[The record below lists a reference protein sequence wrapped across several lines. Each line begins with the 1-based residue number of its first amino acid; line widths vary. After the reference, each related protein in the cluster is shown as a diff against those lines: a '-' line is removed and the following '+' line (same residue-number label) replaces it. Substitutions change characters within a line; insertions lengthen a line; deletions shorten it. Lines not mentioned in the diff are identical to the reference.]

1 MKLLQQ
7 QCCDDNN
14 RNLIIRTT
22 IEKQNKDSIIII
34 MSDSSE
40 RTLSVKEILALWN
53 TKAND
58 SNNKEETKFEN
69 KNTSVIGSNVKDII
83 TALNTPAS
91 TSSTPSNSATKSRHP
106 LISSLSNEEP
116 TTTDVKCDS
125 EANLSMIVPEDTN
138 SIHIEKLCDGL
149 PLSREFDTS
158 HCDPIELHHDTVVEH
173 DDSSNDNDKE
183 DHPLIKELH
192 ELSADSSKAID
203 FGLLNSKVEYDD
215 DNHEEQQQQYDD
227 NHEEEQQQHDSNHE
241 EGQQQHDD
249 NHEEEQQQHDDN
261 HEEEQKQHDSN
272 QEGEQIPD
280 SHIDEIIEIPT
291 APSLK
296 SSLEQIKQSSLD
308 CNIIQLED
316 NLVNTSDT
324 PELKSKPE
332 NKLWDTAA
340 DGISATLASKLSMT
354 SDGLQS
360 KYSNLLEKH
369 LLSVGKIEVIP
380 KPSTANGQFES
391 KYCHLLEK
399 HLLTLERID
408 TSPASH
414 ESKQDRLFK
423 SLSKEVI
430 NLEAKIRGK
439 VTAN

>member
-1 MKLLQQ
+1 
-7 QCCDDNN
+7 
-14 RNLIIRTT
+14 
-22 IEKQNKDSIIII
+22 
-34 MSDSSE
+34 
-40 RTLSVKEILALWN
+40 
-53 TKAND
+53 
-58 SNNKEETKFEN
+58 
-69 KNTSVIGSNVKDII
+69 
-83 TALNTPAS
+83 
-91 TSSTPSNSATKSRHP
+91 
-106 LISSLSNEEP
+106 
-116 TTTDVKCDS
+116 
-125 EANLSMIVPEDTN
+125 
-138 SIHIEKLCDGL
+138 
-149 PLSREFDTS
+149 
-158 HCDPIELHHDTVVEH
+158 
-173 DDSSNDNDKE
+173 
-183 DHPLIKELH
+183 
-192 ELSADSSKAID
+192 
-203 FGLLNSKVEYDD
+203 
-215 DNHEEQQQQYDD
+215 
-227 NHEEEQQQHDSNHE
+227 
-241 EGQQQHDD
+241 
-249 NHEEEQQQHDDN
+249 
-261 HEEEQKQHDSN
+261 
-272 QEGEQIPD
+272 
-280 SHIDEIIEIPT
+280 
-291 APSLK
+291 LK

>member
-1 MKLLQQ
+1 
-7 QCCDDNN
+7 
-14 RNLIIRTT
+14 
-22 IEKQNKDSIIII
+22 

-215 DNHEEQQQQYDD
+215 DNHEE
-227 NHEEEQQQHDSNHE
+227 
-241 EGQQQHDD
+241 
-249 NHEEEQQQHDDN
+249 
-261 HEEEQKQHDSN
+261 
-272 QEGEQIPD
+272 
-280 SHIDEIIEIPT
+280 
-291 APSLK
+291 
-296 SSLEQIKQSSLD
+296 
-308 CNIIQLED
+308 
-316 NLVNTSDT
+316 
-324 PELKSKPE
+324 
-332 NKLWDTAA
+332 
-340 DGISATLASKLSMT
+340 
-354 SDGLQS
+354 
-360 KYSNLLEKH
+360 
-369 LLSVGKIEVIP
+369 
-380 KPSTANGQFES
+380 
-391 KYCHLLEK
+391 
-399 HLLTLERID
+399 
-408 TSPASH
+408 
-414 ESKQDRLFK
+414 
-423 SLSKEVI
+423 
-430 NLEAKIRGK
+430 
-439 VTAN
+439 